1 MNVLGCHLLL
11 ELKDC
16 NPALLND
23 LNYIRQAMLTAAEDV
38 GATVVGES
46 FHHFTPQGVTG
57 ILAIAESHISIH
69 TWPEYA
75 YAAADIFSCGSSFH
89 PRKAAARLVEL
100 LESSDPEIKEIQRG
114 LITLPVAN

>member
-1 MNVLGCHLLL
+1 MTVLGCHLLL

-23 LNYIRQAMLTAAEDV
+23 LNFIRRAMLTTAQDV

-69 TWPEYA
+69 TWPEYG
-75 YAAADIFSCGSSFH
+75 YAAADIFSCGSSFR
-89 PRKAAARLVEL
+89 PWEAAKRLADL
-100 LESSDPEIKEIQRG
+100 LESKDADFKEVERG
-114 LITLPVAN
+114 FLTEAVVN

>member
-1 MNVLGCHLLL
+1 MTVLGCHLLL

-23 LNYIRQAMLTAAEDV
+23 LSFIRRAMLTTAQDV

-75 YAAADIFSCGSSFH
+75 YAAADIFSCGSSFR
-89 PRKAAARLVEL
+89 PWEAAKRLAEQ
-100 LESSDPEIKEIQRG
+100 LESKNPEIKEIPRG
-114 LITLPVAN
+114 LMVEAVAS

>member
-1 MNVLGCHLLL
+1 MTVLGCHLLL

-23 LNYIRQAMLTAAEDV
+23 LDFIRRAMLTTAQDV

-75 YAAADIFSCGSSFH
+75 YAAADIFSCGSSFL
-89 PRKAAARLVEL
+89 PLEAAKRLAEQ
-100 LESSDPEIKEIQRG
+100 LESKAPEFKEIERG
-114 LITLPVAN
+114 LVTEAVVS